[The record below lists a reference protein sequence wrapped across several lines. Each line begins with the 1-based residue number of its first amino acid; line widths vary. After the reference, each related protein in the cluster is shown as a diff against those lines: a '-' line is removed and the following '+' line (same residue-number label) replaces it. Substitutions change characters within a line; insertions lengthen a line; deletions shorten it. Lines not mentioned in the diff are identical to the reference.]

1 MHLLSPTMSPNDR
14 QQPQEFANRILT
26 VGKGRDNLNGVV
38 QWPLDGVIANNTS
51 RSLANEIYPTLTDQ
65 RAPLPSCQHLAER
78 AILAARNDTV
88 DNLNAQLLASM
99 RGEVFCLIQCR
110 QDRR

>member
-1 MHLLSPTMSPNDR
+1 MSPNER
-14 QQPQEFANRILT
+14 QRQEKFANRILA
-26 VGKGRDNLNGVV
+26 VGEGRDTLNGIV
-38 QWPLDGVIANNTS
+38 QWPLEGIVPDNTS
-51 RSLANEIYPTLTDQ
+51 RSLANAIYPTLANQ
-65 RAPLPSCQHLAER
+65 NAPLPSCQHLAEH